1 MGVSREEGG
10 NFVSMFRA
18 LLGDFKRLKEGRR
31 LVEVC
36 RKGSR
41 KGSQSISSASFAA
54 RSKTMMSAHFFWRT
68 VSQIHS
74 FCLAVARN
82 EVWAVGISPLEGA
95 YFAKFCAL
103 RALG

>member
-1 MGVSREEGG
+1 MRG
-10 NFVSMFRA
+10 FA
-18 LLGDFKRLKEGRR
+18 KLGDFKRLKEGRR

-41 KGSQSISSASFAA
+41 KGFQSISSASFAA
-54 RSKTMMSAHFFWRT
+54 RSKTMVSVHFFLAHC

-95 YFAKFCAL
+95 YFAKFRAL
-103 RALG
+103 RVLPSKA